1 MLTGNFDADEYR
13 EYTHAATTPS
23 LKAAWPDQWVD
34 WGDHTVTVDPVGNK
48 QWIDDSHDRHFATEE
63 RGRHLDRREVQRL
76 VGWEAA
82 HTMPSFK
89 FSNPSTSEIN
99 RSSLYSEPRK
109 TYNSK
114 TGSIDPTGC
123 RMWRGAVR
131 DPSNYGKLP
140 TIQALI
146 HENRLGDKGRGQIE
160 AEIREDRHRRDARFF
175 DCGGTCR

>member
-1 MLTGNFDADEYR
+1 MFTGNFDEDEYR
-13 EYTHAATTPS
+13 EYTRAATTPS

-48 QWIDDSHDRHFATEE
+48 QWIDDSHNRHFATEA

-82 HTMPSFK
+82 HTMPSITL
-89 FSNPSTSEIN
+89 SNPSTSEIN
-99 RSSLYSEPRK
+99 RSSLFSEPKAQR
-109 TYNSK
+109 
-114 TGSIDPTGC
+114 GC
-123 RMWRGAVR
+123 RTWRGTIR
-131 DPSNYGKLP
+131 DSSNYGALP
-140 TIQALI
+140 SIQALI
-146 HENRLGDKGRGQIE
+146 HEHKLGDKGRGQIE

>member
-1 MLTGNFDADEYR
+1 MFTGNFDADEYR

-48 QWIDDSHDRHFATEE
+48 QWIDDSHDRHFATEA

-82 HTMPSFK
+82 HTMPSIN
-89 FSNPSTSEIN
+89 FSNPTTSEIN
-99 RSSLYSEPRK
+99 RSSLFSEPRAQR
-109 TYNSK
+109 
-114 TGSIDPTGC
+114 GC
-123 RMWRGAVR
+123 RMHRGAVR
-131 DPSNYGKLP
+131 DSSNYGKLP

-160 AEIREDRHRRDARFF
+160 AEIREDRHRREARFF

>member
-1 MLTGNFDADEYR
+1 MFTANFDADEYR
-13 EYTHAATTPS
+13 EYMHAATTPS

-48 QWIDDSHDRHFATEE
+48 QWIDDSHNRHFATEE

-76 VGWEAA
+76 VGWEKT
-82 HTMPSFK
+82 HTMPSFALR
-89 FSNPSTSEIN
+89 NPSICEIN
-99 RSSLYSEPRK
+99 RSCLFSEPKASR
-109 TYNSK
+109 
-114 TGSIDPTGC
+114 GC
-123 RMWRGAVR
+123 RTWRGAER
-131 DPSNYGKLP
+131 DSSNYGALP